1 MIKQEWKNILKN
13 HWIQIVLVALILIPS
28 IYTVVFLG
36 SMWDPYGNSGDLP
49 VAVVN
54 KDKAVE
60 YNDKKLDVG
69 DQLVKKLKD
78 NDSLDFHF
86 VNSKEAN
93 KGLKDG
99 DYYMVITIP
108 SNFSKNAT
116 TLLDKN
122 PKKMVLNYTT
132 NPGTN
137 YVASKM
143 DDSAIAKI
151 KAEVSASVTK
161 TYAETIFTSIGTM
174 SDGFAE
180 ASDGT
185 QQLSDGM
192 TQLEDGNKT
201 ISDNLKVLAS
211 SSLTFKDG
219 TNTLTKGL
227 KDYTNGVVT
236 VNNGIYQLKT
246 GVGTLGSATPTLAS
260 GVSDLNTGAQA
271 LNKGVSDYTAGVSQ
285 ALAGA
290 NQLVENNTELNA
302 GVKSL
307 GEGAEKLV
315 AGNQQVVDG
324 VKKLQQNLEAS
335 KQKMVASQDSL
346 TQLSK
351 GKKSLDS
358 YATLIKTLNSNA
370 ASLNNQGLTAYAEQ
384 LTKIANTLLLN
395 GMTREQIDQCT
406 IPNVF
411 SLANYL
417 PASAYPNGID
427 SYMDSVATYTTGADT
442 AINTLSSST
451 KSSLK
456 DLDVALNG
464 GTLTDGTKVP
474 TGLVSGTQT
483 VQAGLNEVNA
493 KVNGG
498 KYVTVD
504 NDGNIKQVTVDS
516 KDALVAGVQAYTAGV
531 DSLQKGLTQIADN
544 NTALTSGATALADGT
559 SKLNSNVPELT
570 KGITALTSGVDQLA
584 TGTSTLVS
592 NNATLMNG
600 ANQLSDGAGQISDG
614 ASKLAAG
621 SDTLGDGIKSAA
633 DGVTTLND
641 ALKSGAEESQ
651 IDSTDKTTDMVA
663 TPVETNHKEISKVE
677 NNGHAMAPYMMS
689 VGLYVTCL
697 AFALM
702 YPIRHGIKKAE
713 NAWKYW
719 ASKATV
725 MYTVSTLAAI
735 VMVTALRLING
746 FEPVNLGLTYLL
758 AILVSAAFMSLVML
772 LSLTTGFIGD
782 FLLLVFMIV
791 NLGGSAGTYP
801 LDTGP
806 AIYKAIHK
814 FVPYTYS
821 VDGFR
826 KTISMTAPSI
836 SVEIAVFAGIL
847 IVCSLLTVVYFKYK
861 NKEDKHT
868 IPQMFE
874 EVNSTKAE

>member
-246 GVGTLGSATPTLAS
+246 GV
-260 GVSDLNTGAQA
+260 
-271 LNKGVSDYTAGVSQ
+271 SDYTSGVSQ
-285 ALAGA
+285 ALVGA

-302 GVKSL
+302 GVKAL

-324 VKKLQQNLEAS
+324 VKKLQENLETS
-335 KQKMVASQDSL
+335 KKTMAASQDSL
-346 TQLSK
+346 TQLSD
-351 GKKSLDS
+351 GKTSLDN
-358 YATLIKTLNSNA
+358 YATLIKTLN
-370 ASLNNQGLTAYAEQ
+370 ASGDAQKQGIASKLLTSGMSRAEIDAYGLT
-384 LTKIANTLLLN
+384 
-395 GMTREQIDQCT
+395 
-406 IPNVF
+406 
-411 SLANYL
+411 NYF
-417 PASAYPNGID
+417 PVDKYKDGVA
-427 SYMDSVATYTTGADT
+427 SYMDSVATYTTGAST

-451 KSSLK
+451 KSSLN
-456 DLDVALNG
+456 DLDAALNG

-544 NTALTSGATALADGT
+544 NTALTSG
-559 SKLNSNVPELT
+559 
-570 KGITALTSGVDQLA
+570 VDQL
-584 TGTSTLVS
+584 TSGTSTLVS

-633 DGVTTLND
+633 DGVTTLNG
-641 ALKSGAEESQ
+641 ALKSGAEESK

-663 TPVETNHKEISKVE
+663 TPVETSHKEISKVE

-861 NKEDKHT
+861 NKEDKHA

>member
-93 KGLKDG
+93 KGLKNG

-302 GVKSL
+302 GVKAL

-324 VKKLQQNLEAS
+324 VKKLQENLETS
-335 KQKMVASQDSL
+335 KKTMAASQDSL
-346 TQLSK
+346 TQLSD
-351 GKKSLDS
+351 GKTSLDN
-358 YATLIKTLNSNA
+358 YATLIKTLN
-370 ASLNNQGLTAYAEQ
+370 ASGDAQKQGIASKLLTSGMSRAEIVAYGLT
-384 LTKIANTLLLN
+384 
-395 GMTREQIDQCT
+395 
-406 IPNVF
+406 
-411 SLANYL
+411 NYF
-417 PASAYPNGID
+417 PVDKYKDGVA
-427 SYMDSVATYTTGADT
+427 SYMDSVATYTTGAST

-451 KSSLK
+451 KSSLN
-456 DLDVALNG
+456 DLDAALNG

-544 NTALTSGATALADGT
+544 NTALTSG
-559 SKLNSNVPELT
+559 
-570 KGITALTSGVDQLA
+570 VDQLA

-633 DGVTTLND
+633 DGVTTLNG
-641 ALKSGAEESQ
+641 ALKSGAEESK

-663 TPVETNHKEISKVE
+663 TPVETSHKEISKVE

-861 NKEDKHT
+861 NKEDKHA

>member
-93 KGLKDG
+93 KGLKNG

-246 GVGTLGSATPTLAS
+246 GVG
-260 GVSDLNTGAQA
+260 
-271 LNKGVSDYTAGVSQ
+271 DYTAGVSQ
-285 ALAGA
+285 ALVGA
-290 NQLVENNTELNA
+290 NQLVENNTALNA
-302 GVKSL
+302 GVKAL

-324 VKKLQQNLEAS
+324 VKKLQENLETS
-335 KQKMVASQDSL
+335 KKTMAASQDSL

-370 ASLNNQGLTAYAEQ
+370 ASLNNQELTAYADQ

-395 GMTREQIDQCT
+395 GMTRDQIDQCT
-406 IPNVF
+406 IPGVF

-417 PASAYPNGID
+417 PASTYPNGID
-427 SYMDSVATYTTGADT
+427 SYMDSVVTYTTGADT

-451 KSSLK
+451 KSSLN
-456 DLDVALNG
+456 DLDAALNG

-544 NTALTSGATALADGT
+544 NTALTSG
-559 SKLNSNVPELT
+559 
-570 KGITALTSGVDQLA
+570 VDQLA

-641 ALKSGAEESQ
+641 ALKSGAEESK

-663 TPVETNHKEISKVE
+663 TPVETSHKEISKVE

-861 NKEDKHT
+861 NKEDKHA

>member
-93 KGLKDG
+93 KGLKNG

-137 YVASKM
+137 YVASM

-151 KAEVSASVTK
+151 KAEVSSSVTK

-302 GVKSL
+302 GVKAL

-324 VKKLQQNLEAS
+324 VKKLQENLETS
-335 KQKMVASQDSL
+335 KKTMAASQDSL
-346 TQLSK
+346 TQLSD
-351 GKKSLDS
+351 GKTSLDN
-358 YATLIKTLNSNA
+358 YATLIKTLN
-370 ASLNNQGLTAYAEQ
+370 ASGDAKKQGIASKLLTSGMSRAEIDAYGLTNYFPVD
-384 LTKIANTLLLN
+384 KYKN
-395 GMTREQIDQCT
+395 G
-406 IPNVF
+406 V
-411 SLANYL
+411 A
-417 PASAYPNGID
+417 
-427 SYMDSVATYTTGADT
+427 SYMDSVATYTTGAST

-451 KSSLK
+451 KSSLN
-456 DLDVALNG
+456 DLDAALNG

-641 ALKSGAEESQ
+641 ALKSGAEESK

-663 TPVETNHKEISKVE
+663 TPVETSHKEISKVE

-861 NKEDKHT
+861 NKEDKHA

>member
-69 DQLVKKLKD
+69 DQLVDKLKD

-227 KDYTNGVVT
+227 KDYTDGVVT

-290 NQLVENNTELNA
+290 NQLVENNTALNA
-302 GVKSL
+302 GVKAL

-315 AGNQQVVDG
+315 VGNQQVVDG
-324 VKKLQQNLEAS
+324 VKKLQENLETS
-335 KQKMVASQDSL
+335 KKTMAASQDSL
-346 TQLSK
+346 TQLSD
-351 GKKSLDS
+351 GKTSLDN
-358 YATLIKTLNSNA
+358 YATLIKTLN
-370 ASLNNQGLTAYAEQ
+370 ASGDAKKQGIASKLLTSGMSRAEIDAYGLTKYFPVDKYKDGVA
-384 LTKIANTLLLN
+384 
-395 GMTREQIDQCT
+395 
-406 IPNVF
+406 
-411 SLANYL
+411 
-417 PASAYPNGID
+417 
-427 SYMDSVATYTTGADT
+427 SYMDSVATYTTGAST

-451 KSSLK
+451 KSSLN
-456 DLDVALNG
+456 DLDAALNG

-633 DGVTTLND
+633 DGVTTLNG
-641 ALKSGAEESQ
+641 ALKSGAEESK

-663 TPVETNHKEISKVE
+663 TPVETSHKEISKVE

-725 MYTVSTLAAI
+725 MYTVSTLSAI

-861 NKEDKHT
+861 NKEDKHA

>member
-93 KGLKDG
+93 KGLKNG

-236 VNNGIYQLKT
+236 VNNGIYKLKT
-246 GVGTLGSATPTLAS
+246 
-260 GVSDLNTGAQA
+260 
-271 LNKGVSDYTAGVSQ
+271 GVSDYTSGVSQ
-285 ALAGA
+285 ALVGA

-302 GVKSL
+302 GVKAL

-324 VKKLQQNLEAS
+324 VKKLQENLETS
-335 KQKMVASQDSL
+335 KKTMAASQDSL
-346 TQLSK
+346 TQLSD
-351 GKKSLDS
+351 GKTSLDN
-358 YATLIKTLNSNA
+358 YATLIKTLNSSGDA
-370 ASLNNQGLTAYAEQ
+370 KKQGIASKLLTSGMSRAEIDAYGLT
-384 LTKIANTLLLN
+384 
-395 GMTREQIDQCT
+395 
-406 IPNVF
+406 
-411 SLANYL
+411 NYF
-417 PASAYPNGID
+417 PVDKYKDGVA
-427 SYMDSVATYTTGADT
+427 SYMDSVATYTTGAST

-451 KSSLK
+451 KSSLN
-456 DLDVALNG
+456 DLDAALNG
-464 GTLTDGTKVP
+464 GILTDGTKVP

-544 NTALTSGATALADGT
+544 NTALTSG
-559 SKLNSNVPELT
+559 
-570 KGITALTSGVDQLA
+570 VDQL
-584 TGTSTLVS
+584 TSGTSTLVS

-600 ANQLSDGAGQISDG
+600 ANQLSDGAGQISGG

-641 ALKSGAEESQ
+641 ALKSGAEESK

-663 TPVETNHKEISKVE
+663 TPVETSHKEISKVE

>member
-60 YNDKKLDVG
+60 YNDKELDVG

-246 GVGTLGSATPTLAS
+246 GV
-260 GVSDLNTGAQA
+260 
-271 LNKGVSDYTAGVSQ
+271 SDYTSGVSQ
-285 ALAGA
+285 ALVGA

-302 GVKSL
+302 GVKAL

-324 VKKLQQNLEAS
+324 VKKLQENLETS
-335 KQKMVASQDSL
+335 KKTMAANQDSL
-346 TQLSK
+346 TQLSD
-351 GKKSLDS
+351 GKTSLDN
-358 YATLIKTLNSNA
+358 YATLIKTLN
-370 ASLNNQGLTAYAEQ
+370 ASGDAQKQGIASKLLTSGMSRAEIDAYGLT
-384 LTKIANTLLLN
+384 
-395 GMTREQIDQCT
+395 
-406 IPNVF
+406 
-411 SLANYL
+411 NYF
-417 PASAYPNGID
+417 PVDKYKDGVA
-427 SYMDSVATYTTGADT
+427 SYMDSVATYTTGAST

-531 DSLQKGLTQIADN
+531 GSLQKGLTQIADN
-544 NTALTSGATALADGT
+544 NTALTSG
-559 SKLNSNVPELT
+559 
-570 KGITALTSGVDQLA
+570 VDQL
-584 TGTSTLVS
+584 TSGTSTLVS

-600 ANQLSDGAGQISDG
+600 ANQLSDGAGQISGG

-663 TPVETNHKEISKVE
+663 TPVETSHKEISKVE

>member
-93 KGLKDG
+93 KGLKNG

-219 TNTLTKGL
+219 TNTLTQGL
-227 KDYTNGVVT
+227 KSYTDGVVT
-236 VNNGIYQLKT
+236 VNNGIYQLKD

-290 NQLVENNTELNA
+290 NQLVENNTALNA
-302 GVKSL
+302 GVKAL

-315 AGNQQVVDG
+315 VGNQQVVDG
-324 VKKLQQNLEAS
+324 VKKLQENLETS
-335 KQKMVASQDSL
+335 KKTMAASQDSL

-370 ASLNNQGLTAYAEQ
+370 ASLNNQGLTAYADQ

-395 GMTREQIDQCT
+395 GMTRDQIDQCT
-406 IPNVF
+406 IPGVF

-417 PASAYPNGID
+417 PASTYPNGID

-442 AINTLSSST
+442 AITTLSSST
-451 KSSLK
+451 KDSLT
-456 DLDVALNG
+456 DLDAALNG
-464 GTLTDGTKVP
+464 GTLTDGTEIP
-474 TGLVSGTQT
+474 TGLLKGTQT

-498 KYVTVD
+498 TYATVV
-504 NDGNIKQVTVDS
+504 NNKAVNVTVDS

-633 DGVTTLND
+633 DGVTTLNG
-641 ALKSGAEESQ
+641 ALKSGAEESK

-663 TPVETNHKEISKVE
+663 TPVETSHKEISKVE

>member
-93 KGLKDG
+93 KGLKNG

-290 NQLVENNTELNA
+290 NQLVENNTALNA
-302 GVKSL
+302 GVKAL

-324 VKKLQQNLEAS
+324 VKKLQENLETS
-335 KQKMVASQDSL
+335 KKTMAASQDSL
-346 TQLSK
+346 TQLSD
-351 GKKSLDS
+351 GKTSLDN
-358 YATLIKTLNSNA
+358 YATLIKTLN
-370 ASLNNQGLTAYAEQ
+370 ASGDAKKQGIASKLLTSGLSRAEIDAYV
-384 LTKIANTLLLN
+384 LT
-395 GMTREQIDQCT
+395 
-406 IPNVF
+406 
-411 SLANYL
+411 NYF
-417 PASAYPNGID
+417 PVDKYKDGVA
-427 SYMDSVATYTTGADT
+427 SYMDSVATYTTGAST

-451 KSSLK
+451 KSSLN

-641 ALKSGAEESQ
+641 ALKSGAEESK
-651 IDSTDKTTDMVA
+651 IDSTNKTTDMVA
-663 TPVETNHKEISKVE
+663 TPVETSHKEISKVE

-758 AILVSAAFMSLVML
+758 AILISAAFMSLVML

-861 NKEDKHT
+861 NKEDKHA

>member
-93 KGLKDG
+93 KGLKNG

-246 GVGTLGSATPTLAS
+246 GVG
-260 GVSDLNTGAQA
+260 
-271 LNKGVSDYTAGVSQ
+271 DYTAGVSQ

-290 NQLVENNTELNA
+290 NQLVENNTALNE
-302 GVKSL
+302 GVKAL

-324 VKKLQQNLEAS
+324 VKKLQENLETS
-335 KQKMVASQDSL
+335 KKTMAASQDSL

-370 ASLNNQGLTAYAEQ
+370 TSLNNQGLTAYADQ

-406 IPNVF
+406 IPGVF

-427 SYMDSVATYTTGADT
+427 SYMDSVATYTTGAST

-451 KSSLK
+451 KSSLN
-456 DLDVALNG
+456 DLDAALNG

-474 TGLVSGTQT
+474 IGLVSGTQT

-498 KYVTVD
+498 KYVAVD

-544 NTALTSGATALADGT
+544 N
-559 SKLNSNVPELT
+559 
-570 KGITALTSGVDQLA
+570 TALTSGVDQLA

-641 ALKSGAEESQ
+641 ALKSGAEESK

-663 TPVETNHKEISKVE
+663 TPVETSHKEISKVE

-689 VGLYVTCL
+689 VGLYVACL

-735 VMVTALRLING
+735 IMVTALRLING

>member
-93 KGLKDG
+93 KGLKNG

-246 GVGTLGSATPTLAS
+246 GVG
-260 GVSDLNTGAQA
+260 
-271 LNKGVSDYTAGVSQ
+271 DYTAGVSQ

-290 NQLVENNTELNA
+290 NQLVENNTALNE
-302 GVKSL
+302 GVKAL

-324 VKKLQQNLEAS
+324 VKKLQENLETS
-335 KQKMVASQDSL
+335 KKTMAASQDSL

-370 ASLNNQGLTAYAEQ
+370 ASLNNQGLTAYADQ

-406 IPNVF
+406 IPGVF

-451 KSSLK
+451 KSSLN
-456 DLDVALNG
+456 DLDAALNG

-544 NTALTSGATALADGT
+544 NTALTSG
-559 SKLNSNVPELT
+559 
-570 KGITALTSGVDQLA
+570 VDQLA

-621 SDTLGDGIKSAA
+621 SDTLGDGIKSAV

-641 ALKSGAEESQ
+641 ALKSGAEESK

-663 TPVETNHKEISKVE
+663 TPVETSHNEISKVE

-689 VGLYVTCL
+689 VGLYVACL

>member
-201 ISDNLKVLAS
+201 IRDNLKVLAS

-290 NQLVENNTELNA
+290 NQLVENNTALNA
-302 GVKSL
+302 GVKAL

-315 AGNQQVVDG
+315 VGNQQVVDG
-324 VKKLQQNLEAS
+324 VKKLQENLETS
-335 KQKMVASQDSL
+335 KKTMAASQDSL
-346 TQLSK
+346 TQLSD
-351 GKKSLDS
+351 GKTSLDN
-358 YATLIKTLNSNA
+358 YATLIKTLN
-370 ASLNNQGLTAYAEQ
+370 ASGDAKKQGIASKLLTSGMSRAEIDAYGLTKYFPVDKYKDGVA
-384 LTKIANTLLLN
+384 
-395 GMTREQIDQCT
+395 
-406 IPNVF
+406 
-411 SLANYL
+411 
-417 PASAYPNGID
+417 
-427 SYMDSVATYTTGADT
+427 SYMDSVATYTTGAST

-451 KSSLK
+451 KSSLN
-456 DLDVALNG
+456 DLDAALNG

-633 DGVTTLND
+633 DGVTTLNG
-641 ALKSGAEESQ
+641 ALKSGAEESK

-663 TPVETNHKEISKVE
+663 TPVETSHKEISKVE

-861 NKEDKHT
+861 NKEDKHA

>member
-93 KGLKDG
+93 KGLKNG

-302 GVKSL
+302 GVKAL

-315 AGNQQVVDG
+315 AGNKQVVDG
-324 VKKLQQNLEAS
+324 VKKLQENLETS
-335 KQKMVASQDSL
+335 KKTMAASQDSL
-346 TQLSK
+346 TQLSD
-351 GKKSLDS
+351 GKTSLDN
-358 YATLIKTLNSNA
+358 YATLIKTLN
-370 ASLNNQGLTAYAEQ
+370 ASGDAKKQGIASKLLTSGMSRAEIDAYGLTKYFPVDKYKDGVA
-384 LTKIANTLLLN
+384 
-395 GMTREQIDQCT
+395 
-406 IPNVF
+406 
-411 SLANYL
+411 
-417 PASAYPNGID
+417 
-427 SYMDSVATYTTGADT
+427 SYMDSVATYTTGAST

-451 KSSLK
+451 KSSLN
-456 DLDVALNG
+456 DLDAALNG

-531 DSLQKGLTQIADN
+531 DSLQKGLTKIADN

-633 DGVTTLND
+633 DGVTILND
-641 ALKSGAEESQ
+641 ALKSGAEESK

-663 TPVETNHKEISKVE
+663 TPVETSHKEISKVE

-758 AILVSAAFMSLVML
+758 ATLVSAAFMSLVML

-861 NKEDKHT
+861 NKEDKHA

>member
-246 GVGTLGSATPTLAS
+246 GV
-260 GVSDLNTGAQA
+260 
-271 LNKGVSDYTAGVSQ
+271 SDYTSGVSQ
-285 ALAGA
+285 ALVGA

-302 GVKSL
+302 GVKAL

-324 VKKLQQNLEAS
+324 VKKLQENLETS
-335 KQKMVASQDSL
+335 KKTMAASQDSL
-346 TQLSK
+346 TQLSD
-351 GKKSLDS
+351 GKTSLDN
-358 YATLIKTLNSNA
+358 YATLIKTLN
-370 ASLNNQGLTAYAEQ
+370 ASGDAQKQGIASKLLTSGMSRAEIDAYGLT
-384 LTKIANTLLLN
+384 
-395 GMTREQIDQCT
+395 
-406 IPNVF
+406 
-411 SLANYL
+411 NYF
-417 PASAYPNGID
+417 PVDKYKDGVA
-427 SYMDSVATYTTGADT
+427 SYMDSVATYTTGAST

-531 DSLQKGLTQIADN
+531 GSLQKGLTQIADN
-544 NTALTSGATALADGT
+544 NTALTSG
-559 SKLNSNVPELT
+559 
-570 KGITALTSGVDQLA
+570 VDQL
-584 TGTSTLVS
+584 TSGTSTLVS

-641 ALKSGAEESQ
+641 ALKSGAEESK

-663 TPVETNHKEISKVE
+663 TPVETSHKEISKVE

>member
-246 GVGTLGSATPTLAS
+246 GV
-260 GVSDLNTGAQA
+260 
-271 LNKGVSDYTAGVSQ
+271 SDYTSGVSQ
-285 ALAGA
+285 ALVGA

-302 GVKSL
+302 GVKAL

-324 VKKLQQNLEAS
+324 VKKLQENLETS
-335 KQKMVASQDSL
+335 KKTMAVSQDSL
-346 TQLSK
+346 TQLSD
-351 GKKSLDS
+351 GKTSLDN
-358 YATLIKTLNSNA
+358 YATLIKTLN
-370 ASLNNQGLTAYAEQ
+370 ASGDAQKQGIASKLLTSGMSRAEIDAYGLT
-384 LTKIANTLLLN
+384 
-395 GMTREQIDQCT
+395 
-406 IPNVF
+406 
-411 SLANYL
+411 NYF
-417 PASAYPNGID
+417 PVDKYKDGVA
-427 SYMDSVATYTTGADT
+427 SYMDSVATYTTGAST

-544 NTALTSGATALADGT
+544 NTALTSG
-559 SKLNSNVPELT
+559 
-570 KGITALTSGVDQLA
+570 VDQL
-584 TGTSTLVS
+584 TSGTSTLVS

-633 DGVTTLND
+633 DSVTTLNG
-641 ALKSGAEESQ
+641 ALKSGAEESK

-663 TPVETNHKEISKVE
+663 TPVETSHKEISKVE

-861 NKEDKHT
+861 NKEDKHA

>member
-93 KGLKDG
+93 KGLKNG

-246 GVGTLGSATPTLAS
+246 GVG
-260 GVSDLNTGAQA
+260 
-271 LNKGVSDYTAGVSQ
+271 DYTAGVSQ
-285 ALAGA
+285 AFAGA
-290 NQLVENNTELNA
+290 NQLVENNTALNE
-302 GVKSL
+302 GVKAL

-324 VKKLQQNLEAS
+324 VKKLQENLETS
-335 KQKMVASQDSL
+335 KKTMAASQDSL

-370 ASLNNQGLTAYAEQ
+370 ASLNNQGLTAYADQ

-406 IPNVF
+406 IPGVF

-451 KSSLK
+451 KSSLN
-456 DLDVALNG
+456 DLDAALNG

-531 DSLQKGLTQIADN
+531 DSLQKGLTQIAGN
-544 NTALTSGATALADGT
+544 NTT
-559 SKLNSNVPELT
+559 
-570 KGITALTSGVDQLA
+570 LTSGVDQLA

-614 ASKLAAG
+614 AGQLAAG

-641 ALKSGAEESQ
+641 ALKSGAEESK

-663 TPVETNHKEISKVE
+663 TPVETSHKEISKVE

-689 VGLYVTCL
+689 VGLYVACL

-861 NKEDKHT
+861 NKEDKHA

>member
-69 DQLVKKLKD
+69 DQLVDKLKD

-290 NQLVENNTELNA
+290 NQLVENNTALNA
-302 GVKSL
+302 GVKAL

-315 AGNQQVVDG
+315 VGNQQVVDG
-324 VKKLQQNLEAS
+324 VKKLQENLETS
-335 KQKMVASQDSL
+335 KKTMAASQDSL
-346 TQLSK
+346 TQLSD
-351 GKKSLDS
+351 GKTSLDN
-358 YATLIKTLNSNA
+358 YATLIKTLN
-370 ASLNNQGLTAYAEQ
+370 ASGDAKKQGIASKLLTSGMSRAEIDAYGLTKYFPVDKYKDGVA
-384 LTKIANTLLLN
+384 
-395 GMTREQIDQCT
+395 
-406 IPNVF
+406 
-411 SLANYL
+411 
-417 PASAYPNGID
+417 
-427 SYMDSVATYTTGADT
+427 SYMDSVATYTTGAST

-451 KSSLK
+451 KSSLN
-456 DLDVALNG
+456 DLDAALNG

-633 DGVTTLND
+633 DGVTTLNG
-641 ALKSGAEESQ
+641 ALKSGAEESK

-663 TPVETNHKEISKVE
+663 TPVETSHKEISKVE

-746 FEPVNLGLTYLL
+746 FEPVDLGLTYLL

-861 NKEDKHT
+861 NKEDKHA

>member
-93 KGLKDG
+93 KGLKNG

-236 VNNGIYQLKT
+236 ASNGIYQLKT

-285 ALAGA
+285 ALVGV
-290 NQLVENNTELNA
+290 NQLVENNTALNA
-302 GVKSL
+302 GVKAL

-324 VKKLQQNLEAS
+324 VKKLQENLETS
-335 KQKMVASQDSL
+335 KKTMAASQDSL
-346 TQLSK
+346 TQLSD
-351 GKKSLDS
+351 GKTSLDN
-358 YATLIKTLNSNA
+358 YATLIKTLN
-370 ASLNNQGLTAYAEQ
+370 ASGDAQKQGIASKLLTSGMSRAEIDAYD
-384 LTKIANTLLLN
+384 LT
-395 GMTREQIDQCT
+395 
-406 IPNVF
+406 
-411 SLANYL
+411 NYF
-417 PASAYPNGID
+417 PVDKYKDGVA
-427 SYMDSVATYTTGADT
+427 SYMDSVATYTTGAST

-451 KSSLK
+451 KSSLN
-456 DLDVALNG
+456 DLDAALNG

-641 ALKSGAEESQ
+641 ALKSGAEESK

-663 TPVETNHKEISKVE
+663 TPVETSHKEISKVE

-861 NKEDKHT
+861 NKEDKHA

>member
-69 DQLVKKLKD
+69 DQLVDKLKD

-290 NQLVENNTELNA
+290 NQLVENNTALNA
-302 GVKSL
+302 GVKAL

-315 AGNQQVVDG
+315 VGNQQVVDG
-324 VKKLQQNLEAS
+324 VKKLQENLETS
-335 KQKMVASQDSL
+335 KKTMAASQDSL
-346 TQLSK
+346 TQLSD
-351 GKKSLDS
+351 GKTSLDN
-358 YATLIKTLNSNA
+358 YATLIKTLNSSGDA
-370 ASLNNQGLTAYAEQ
+370 QKQGIASKLLTSGMSRAEIDAYGLTKYFPVDKYKDGVA
-384 LTKIANTLLLN
+384 
-395 GMTREQIDQCT
+395 
-406 IPNVF
+406 
-411 SLANYL
+411 
-417 PASAYPNGID
+417 
-427 SYMDSVATYTTGADT
+427 SYMDSVATYTTGAST

-451 KSSLK
+451 KSSLN
-456 DLDVALNG
+456 DLDAALNG

-633 DGVTTLND
+633 DGVTTLNG
-641 ALKSGAEESQ
+641 ALKSGAEESK

-663 TPVETNHKEISKVE
+663 TPVETSHKEISKVE

-847 IVCSLLTVVYFKYK
+847 IVCSLLTVVYFKVK
-861 NKEDKHT
+861 NKEDKHA

>member
-93 KGLKDG
+93 KGLKNG

-161 TYAETIFTSIGTM
+161 TYAETIFTSIGTI

-246 GVGTLGSATPTLAS
+246 GVG
-260 GVSDLNTGAQA
+260 
-271 LNKGVSDYTAGVSQ
+271 DYTAGVSQ
-285 ALAGA
+285 ALVGA
-290 NQLVENNTELNA
+290 NQLVENNTALNA
-302 GVKSL
+302 GVKAL

-324 VKKLQQNLEAS
+324 VKKLQENLETS
-335 KQKMVASQDSL
+335 KKTMAASQDSL

-370 ASLNNQGLTAYAEQ
+370 ASLNNQGLTAYADQ

-395 GMTREQIDQCT
+395 GMTRDQIDQCT
-406 IPNVF
+406 IPGVF

-417 PASAYPNGID
+417 PASTYPNGID

-451 KSSLK
+451 KSSLN
-456 DLDVALNG
+456 DLDAALNG

-504 NDGNIKQVTVDS
+504 KDGNIKQVTVDS

-544 NTALTSGATALADGT
+544 N
-559 SKLNSNVPELT
+559 
-570 KGITALTSGVDQLA
+570 TALTSGVDQLA

-621 SDTLGDGIKSAA
+621 SDTLGNGIKSAA

-641 ALKSGAEESQ
+641 ALKSGAEESK

-663 TPVETNHKEISKVE
+663 TPVETSHKEISKVE

-861 NKEDKHT
+861 NKEDKHA

>member
-246 GVGTLGSATPTLAS
+246 GV
-260 GVSDLNTGAQA
+260 
-271 LNKGVSDYTAGVSQ
+271 SDYTSGVSQ
-285 ALAGA
+285 ALVGA

-302 GVKSL
+302 GVKAL

-324 VKKLQQNLEAS
+324 VKKLQENLETS
-335 KQKMVASQDSL
+335 KKTMAASQDSL
-346 TQLSK
+346 TQLSD
-351 GKKSLDS
+351 GKTSLDN
-358 YATLIKTLNSNA
+358 YATLIKTLN
-370 ASLNNQGLTAYAEQ
+370 ASGDAQKQGIASKLLTSGMSRAEIDAYGLT
-384 LTKIANTLLLN
+384 
-395 GMTREQIDQCT
+395 
-406 IPNVF
+406 
-411 SLANYL
+411 NYF
-417 PASAYPNGID
+417 PVDKYKDGVA
-427 SYMDSVATYTTGADT
+427 SYMDSVATYTTGAST

-544 NTALTSGATALADGT
+544 NTALTSG
-559 SKLNSNVPELT
+559 
-570 KGITALTSGVDQLA
+570 VDQL
-584 TGTSTLVS
+584 TSGTSTLVS

-633 DGVTTLND
+633 DGVTTLNG
-641 ALKSGAEESQ
+641 ALKSGAEESK

-663 TPVETNHKEISKVE
+663 TPVETSHKEISKVE

-847 IVCSLLTVVYFKYK
+847 LVCSLLTVVYFKYK
-861 NKEDKHT
+861 NKEDKHA

>member
-93 KGLKDG
+93 KGLKNG

-246 GVGTLGSATPTLAS
+246 GVG
-260 GVSDLNTGAQA
+260 
-271 LNKGVSDYTAGVSQ
+271 DYTAGVSQ

-290 NQLVENNTELNA
+290 NQLVENNTALNE
-302 GVKSL
+302 GVKAL

-324 VKKLQQNLEAS
+324 VKKLQENLETS
-335 KQKMVASQDSL
+335 KKTMAASQDSL

-370 ASLNNQGLTAYAEQ
+370 ASLNNQGLTAYADQ

-406 IPNVF
+406 IPGVF

-417 PASAYPNGID
+417 PASAYPNGIA
-427 SYMDSVATYTTGADT
+427 SYMDSVATYTTGAST

-451 KSSLK
+451 KSSLN
-456 DLDVALNG
+456 DLDAALNG

-531 DSLQKGLTQIADN
+531 DSLQKGLTQIAGN
-544 NTALTSGATALADGT
+544 NTT
-559 SKLNSNVPELT
+559 
-570 KGITALTSGVDQLA
+570 LTSGVDQLA

-641 ALKSGAEESQ
+641 ALKSGAEESK

-663 TPVETNHKEISKVE
+663 TPVETSHKEISKVE

-689 VGLYVTCL
+689 VGLYVACL

-725 MYTVSTLAAI
+725 MYTVSTLDAI

-806 AIYKAIHK
+806 AIYKVIHK

-836 SVEIAVFAGIL
+836 SVEIAVFAGIF
-847 IVCSLLTVVYFKYK
+847 IVCSLLTVVYFKFK
-861 NKEDKHT
+861 NKEDKHA
-868 IPQMFE
+868 IPQIFE

>member
-93 KGLKDG
+93 KGLKNG

-227 KDYTNGVVT
+227 KDYTNGVVA

-260 GVSDLNTGAQA
+260 GVSDLNAGAQA

-290 NQLVENNTELNA
+290 NQLVENNTALNA
-302 GVKSL
+302 GVKAL

-315 AGNQQVVDG
+315 VGNQQVVDG
-324 VKKLQQNLEAS
+324 VKKLQENLETS
-335 KQKMVASQDSL
+335 KKTMAASQDSL
-346 TQLSK
+346 TQLSD
-351 GKKSLDS
+351 GKTSLDN
-358 YATLIKTLNSNA
+358 YATLIKTLN
-370 ASLNNQGLTAYAEQ
+370 ASGDAKKQGIASKLLTSGMSRAEIDAYGLTKYFPVDKYKDGVA
-384 LTKIANTLLLN
+384 
-395 GMTREQIDQCT
+395 
-406 IPNVF
+406 
-411 SLANYL
+411 
-417 PASAYPNGID
+417 
-427 SYMDSVATYTTGADT
+427 SYMDSVATYTTGAST

-451 KSSLK
+451 KSSLN
-456 DLDVALNG
+456 DLDAALNG

-483 VQAGLNEVNA
+483 VQAGLNEVDA

-663 TPVETNHKEISKVE
+663 TPVETSHKEISKVE

-861 NKEDKHT
+861 NKEDKHA

>member
-93 KGLKDG
+93 KGLKNG

-246 GVGTLGSATPTLAS
+246 GV
-260 GVSDLNTGAQA
+260 
-271 LNKGVSDYTAGVSQ
+271 SDYTAGVSQ
-285 ALAGA
+285 ALVGA
-290 NQLVENNTELNA
+290 NQLVENNTALNA
-302 GVKSL
+302 GVKAL

-324 VKKLQQNLEAS
+324 VKKLQENLETS
-335 KQKMVASQDSL
+335 KKTMAASQDSL

-370 ASLNNQGLTAYAEQ
+370 ASLNNQGLTAYADQ

-395 GMTREQIDQCT
+395 GMTRDQIDQCT
-406 IPNVF
+406 IPGVF

-417 PASAYPNGID
+417 PASTYPNGID

-451 KSSLK
+451 KSSLN
-456 DLDVALNG
+456 DLDAALNG

-504 NDGNIKQVTVDS
+504 KDGNIKQVTVDS

-544 NTALTSGATALADGT
+544 N
-559 SKLNSNVPELT
+559 
-570 KGITALTSGVDQLA
+570 TALTSGVDQLA

-641 ALKSGAEESQ
+641 ALKSGAEESK

-663 TPVETNHKEISKVE
+663 TPVETSHKEISKVE

-719 ASKATV
+719 VSKATV

-861 NKEDKHT
+861 NKEDKHA

>member
-260 GVSDLNTGAQA
+260 GISQLDSGAQA
-271 LNKGVSDYTAGVSQ
+271 LSAGINKYTAGVSK
-285 ALAGA
+285 ALNEGTSE
-290 NQLVENNTELNA
+290 LVKNNDALNA
-302 GVKSL
+302 GISAL
-307 GEGAEKLV
+307 GDGLASAQ
-315 AGNQQVVDG
+315 AGNSKIAAGLKQMGSAVS
-324 VKKLQQNLEAS
+324 AS
-335 KQKMVASQDSL
+335 D
-346 TQLSK
+346 TQL
-351 GKKSLDS
+351 KS
-358 YATLIKTLNSNA
+358 YITLITTLQNSGNDAYVQLANKILTNGLSKEEVTAYGLNKFGVTDALPSSYQLVQTMSSSLSTMNA
-370 ASLNNQGLTAYAEQ
+370 ALNE
-384 LTKIANTLLLN
+384 
-395 GMTREQIDQCT
+395 
-406 IPNVF
+406 
-411 SLANYL
+411 
-417 PASAYPNGID
+417 
-427 SYMDSVATYTTGADT
+427 
-442 AINTLSSST
+442 
-451 KSSLK
+451 
-456 DLDVALNG
+456 
-464 GTLTDGTKVP
+464 GTKDSEGKIVVP
-474 TGLVSGTQT
+474 SLVNS
-483 VQAGLNEVNA
+483 
-493 KVNGG
+493 
-498 KYVTVD
+498 
-504 NDGNIKQVTVDS
+504 I
-516 KDALVAGVQAYTAGV
+516 QAYTDGV
-531 DSLQKGLTQIADN
+531 SKVNNGLTELAEN
-544 NTALTSGATALADGT
+544 NDTLTSGATALADGT

-641 ALKSGAEESQ
+641 ALKSGAEGSK

-663 TPVETNHKEISKVE
+663 TPVETSHKEISKVE

-861 NKEDKHT
+861 NKEDKHA

>member
-1 MIKQEWKNILKN
+1 MIKQEWENILKN

-69 DQLVKKLKD
+69 DQLVDKLKD

-290 NQLVENNTELNA
+290 NQLVENNTALNA
-302 GVKSL
+302 GVKAL

-315 AGNQQVVDG
+315 VGNQQVVDG
-324 VKKLQQNLEAS
+324 VKKLQENLETS
-335 KQKMVASQDSL
+335 KKTMAASQDSL
-346 TQLSK
+346 TQLSD
-351 GKKSLDS
+351 GKTSLDN
-358 YATLIKTLNSNA
+358 YAALIKTLN
-370 ASLNNQGLTAYAEQ
+370 ASGDAKKQGIASKLLTSGMSRAEIDAYGLTKYFPVDKYKDGVA
-384 LTKIANTLLLN
+384 
-395 GMTREQIDQCT
+395 
-406 IPNVF
+406 
-411 SLANYL
+411 
-417 PASAYPNGID
+417 
-427 SYMDSVATYTTGADT
+427 SYMDSVATYTTGAST

-451 KSSLK
+451 KSSLN
-456 DLDVALNG
+456 DLDAALNG

-633 DGVTTLND
+633 DGVTTLNG
-641 ALKSGAEESQ
+641 ALKSGAEESK

-663 TPVETNHKEISKVE
+663 TPVETSHKEISKVE

-861 NKEDKHT
+861 NKEDKHA

>member
-93 KGLKDG
+93 KGLKNG

-192 TQLEDGNKT
+192 TRLEDGNKT

-290 NQLVENNTELNA
+290 NQLVENNTELNE
-302 GVKSL
+302 GVKAL

-324 VKKLQQNLEAS
+324 VKKLQENLETS
-335 KQKMVASQDSL
+335 KKTMAASQDSL
-346 TQLSK
+346 TQLSD
-351 GKKSLDS
+351 GKTSLDN
-358 YATLIKTLNSNA
+358 YATLIKTLN
-370 ASLNNQGLTAYAEQ
+370 ASGDAQKQGIASKLLTSGMSRAEIDAYGLTKYFPVDKYKDGVA
-384 LTKIANTLLLN
+384 
-395 GMTREQIDQCT
+395 
-406 IPNVF
+406 
-411 SLANYL
+411 
-417 PASAYPNGID
+417 
-427 SYMDSVATYTTGADT
+427 SYMDSVATYTTGAST

-451 KSSLK
+451 KSSLN
-456 DLDVALNG
+456 DLDAALNG

-641 ALKSGAEESQ
+641 ALKSGAEESK

-663 TPVETNHKEISKVE
+663 TPVETSHKEISKVE

>member
-93 KGLKDG
+93 KGLKNG

-302 GVKSL
+302 GVKAL

-324 VKKLQQNLEAS
+324 VKKLQENLETS
-335 KQKMVASQDSL
+335 KKTMAASQDSL
-346 TQLSK
+346 TQLSD
-351 GKKSLDS
+351 GKTSLDN
-358 YATLIKTLNSNA
+358 YATLIKTLN
-370 ASLNNQGLTAYAEQ
+370 ASGDAQKQGIASKLLTSGMSRAEIDAYR
-384 LTKIANTLLLN
+384 LT
-395 GMTREQIDQCT
+395 
-406 IPNVF
+406 
-411 SLANYL
+411 NYF
-417 PASAYPNGID
+417 PVDKYKDGVA
-427 SYMDSVATYTTGADT
+427 SYMDSVATYTTGAST

-451 KSSLK
+451 KSSLN
-456 DLDVALNG
+456 DLDAALNG

-474 TGLVSGTQT
+474 TGLVSGTQI

-641 ALKSGAEESQ
+641 ALKSGAEESK

-663 TPVETNHKEISKVE
+663 TPVETSHKEISKVE

-861 NKEDKHT
+861 NKEDKHA

>member
-93 KGLKDG
+93 KGLKNG

-290 NQLVENNTELNA
+290 NQLVENNTELNE
-302 GVKSL
+302 GVKAL

-324 VKKLQQNLEAS
+324 VKKLQENLETS
-335 KQKMVASQDSL
+335 KKTMAASQDSL
-346 TQLSK
+346 TQLSD
-351 GKKSLDS
+351 GKTSLDN
-358 YATLIKTLNSNA
+358 YATLIKTLN
-370 ASLNNQGLTAYAEQ
+370 ASGDAQKQGIASKLLTSGMSRAEIDAYGLTKYFPVDKYKDGVA
-384 LTKIANTLLLN
+384 
-395 GMTREQIDQCT
+395 
-406 IPNVF
+406 
-411 SLANYL
+411 
-417 PASAYPNGID
+417 
-427 SYMDSVATYTTGADT
+427 SYMDSVATYTTGAST

-451 KSSLK
+451 KSSLN
-456 DLDVALNG
+456 DLDAALNG

-483 VQAGLNEVNA
+483 VQAVLNEVNA

-531 DSLQKGLTQIADN
+531 DSLQKGLTKIADN

-641 ALKSGAEESQ
+641 ALKSGAKESK

-663 TPVETNHKEISKVE
+663 TPVETSHKEISKVE

-861 NKEDKHT
+861 NKEDKHA

>member
-93 KGLKDG
+93 KGLKNG

-290 NQLVENNTELNA
+290 NQLVENNTELNE
-302 GVKSL
+302 GVKAL

-324 VKKLQQNLEAS
+324 VKKLQENLETS
-335 KQKMVASQDSL
+335 KKTMAASQDSL
-346 TQLSK
+346 TQLSD
-351 GKKSLDS
+351 GKTSLDN
-358 YATLIKTLNSNA
+358 YATLIKTLN
-370 ASLNNQGLTAYAEQ
+370 ASGDAQKQGIASKLLTSGMSRAEIDAYGLTKYFPVDKYKDGVA
-384 LTKIANTLLLN
+384 
-395 GMTREQIDQCT
+395 
-406 IPNVF
+406 
-411 SLANYL
+411 
-417 PASAYPNGID
+417 
-427 SYMDSVATYTTGADT
+427 SYMDSVATYTTGAST

-451 KSSLK
+451 KSSLN
-456 DLDVALNG
+456 DLDAALNG

-641 ALKSGAEESQ
+641 ALKSGAEESK

-663 TPVETNHKEISKVE
+663 TPVEISHKEISKVE

-861 NKEDKHT
+861 NKEDKHA

>member
-36 SMWDPYGNSGDLP
+36 SMWDPYGNSGNLP

-54 KDKAVE
+54 KDKAVD

-69 DQLVKKLKD
+69 NQLVDKLKD

-290 NQLVENNTELNA
+290 NQLVENNTALNA
-302 GVKSL
+302 GVKAL

-315 AGNQQVVDG
+315 VGNQQVVDG
-324 VKKLQQNLEAS
+324 VKKLQENLETS
-335 KQKMVASQDSL
+335 KKTMAASQDSL
-346 TQLSK
+346 TQLSD
-351 GKKSLDS
+351 GKTSLDN
-358 YATLIKTLNSNA
+358 YATLIKTLNSSGDA
-370 ASLNNQGLTAYAEQ
+370 QKQGIASKLLTSGMSRAEIDAYGLTKYFPVDKYKDGVA
-384 LTKIANTLLLN
+384 
-395 GMTREQIDQCT
+395 
-406 IPNVF
+406 
-411 SLANYL
+411 
-417 PASAYPNGID
+417 
-427 SYMDSVATYTTGADT
+427 SYMDSVATYTTGAST

-451 KSSLK
+451 KSSLN
-456 DLDVALNG
+456 DLDAALNG

-633 DGVTTLND
+633 DGVTTLNG

-663 TPVETNHKEISKVE
+663 TPVETSHKEISKVE

-836 SVEIAVFAGIL
+836 SVEIAVFTGIL

-861 NKEDKHT
+861 NKEDKHA

>member
-36 SMWDPYGNSGDLP
+36 SMWDPYGNSGNLP

-54 KDKAVE
+54 RDKAVD

-69 DQLVKKLKD
+69 NQLVDKLKD

-290 NQLVENNTELNA
+290 NQLVENNTALNA
-302 GVKSL
+302 GVKAL

-315 AGNQQVVDG
+315 VGNQQVVDG
-324 VKKLQQNLEAS
+324 VKKLQENLETS
-335 KQKMVASQDSL
+335 KKTMAASQDSL
-346 TQLSK
+346 TQLSD
-351 GKKSLDS
+351 GKTSLDN
-358 YATLIKTLNSNA
+358 YATLIKTLN
-370 ASLNNQGLTAYAEQ
+370 ASGDAKKQGIASKLLTSGMSRAEIDAYGLTKYFPVDKYKDGVA
-384 LTKIANTLLLN
+384 
-395 GMTREQIDQCT
+395 
-406 IPNVF
+406 
-411 SLANYL
+411 
-417 PASAYPNGID
+417 
-427 SYMDSVATYTTGADT
+427 SYMDSVATYTTGAST

-451 KSSLK
+451 KSSLN
-456 DLDVALNG
+456 DLDAALNG

-633 DGVTTLND
+633 DGVTTLNG
-641 ALKSGAEESQ
+641 ALKSGAEESK

-663 TPVETNHKEISKVE
+663 TPVETSHKEISKVE

-861 NKEDKHT
+861 NKEDKHA

>member
-93 KGLKDG
+93 KGLKNG

-246 GVGTLGSATPTLAS
+246 GV
-260 GVSDLNTGAQA
+260 
-271 LNKGVSDYTAGVSQ
+271 SDYTAGVSQ
-285 ALAGA
+285 ALVGA
-290 NQLVENNTELNA
+290 NQLVENNTALNA
-302 GVKSL
+302 GVKAL

-324 VKKLQQNLEAS
+324 LQTVS
-335 KQKMVASQDSL
+335 DSL
-346 TQLSK
+346 KDSLSTENTTK
-351 GKKSLDS
+351 
-358 YATLIKTLNSNA
+358 IKA
-370 ASLNNQGLTAYAEQ
+370 ASAGNDSLVS
-384 LTKIANTLLLN
+384 ANTLLNAMLGN
-395 GMTREQIDQCT
+395 DQ
-406 IPNVF
+406 
-411 SLANYL
+411 
-417 PASAYPNGID
+417 
-427 SYMDSVATYTTGADT
+427 
-442 AINTLSSST
+442 
-451 KSSLK
+451 LK
-456 DLDVALNG
+456 DLGLKWMNSQLSEQEATVAGTAIANATGKTEEEKAVIIGTFEKYSYNGIVSQVTSGNKEAISKLSSGLTELNTAVNG
-464 GTLTDGTKVP
+464 GTLKDGTE
-474 TGLVSGTQT
+474 TEGLLKGSQT

-504 NDGNIKQVTVDS
+504 NDGNIQQVTVDS
-516 KDALVAGVQAYTAGV
+516 KDALVSGVKAYTAGV
-531 DSLQKGLTQIADN
+531 TSLQTGLQQIAGN
-544 NTALTSGATALADGT
+544 NAALTR
-559 SKLNSNVPELT
+559 
-570 KGITALTSGVDQLA
+570 GVDQL
-584 TGTSTLVS
+584 TNGTSTLVS

-641 ALKSGAEESQ
+641 ALKSGAEESK

-663 TPVETNHKEISKVE
+663 TPVETSHKEISKVE

-861 NKEDKHT
+861 NKEDKHA

>member
-93 KGLKDG
+93 KGLKNG

-246 GVGTLGSATPTLAS
+246 GV
-260 GVSDLNTGAQA
+260 
-271 LNKGVSDYTAGVSQ
+271 SDYTAGVSQ
-285 ALAGA
+285 ALVGA
-290 NQLVENNTELNA
+290 NQLVENNTALNE
-302 GVKSL
+302 GVKAL

-324 VKKLQQNLEAS
+324 VKKLQENLETS
-335 KQKMVASQDSL
+335 KKTMAASQDSL

-370 ASLNNQGLTAYAEQ
+370 ASLNNQGLTAYADQ

-406 IPNVF
+406 IPGVF

-451 KSSLK
+451 KSSLN
-456 DLDVALNG
+456 DLDAALNG

-531 DSLQKGLTQIADN
+531 DSLQKGLTQIAGN
-544 NTALTSGATALADGT
+544 NTT
-559 SKLNSNVPELT
+559 
-570 KGITALTSGVDQLA
+570 LTSGVDQLA

-621 SDTLGDGIKSAA
+621 SDTLGDGIKSAV

-641 ALKSGAEESQ
+641 ALKSGAEESK

-663 TPVETNHKEISKVE
+663 TPVETSHNEISKVE

-689 VGLYVTCL
+689 VGLYVACL

-735 VMVTALRLING
+735 IMVTALRLING

-814 FVPYTYS
+814 LVPYTYS

>member
-36 SMWDPYGNSGDLP
+36 SMWDPYGNSGNLP

-54 KDKAVE
+54 KDKAVD

-69 DQLVKKLKD
+69 NQLVDKLKD

-93 KGLKDG
+93 KGLKNG

-290 NQLVENNTELNA
+290 NQLVENNTALNA
-302 GVKSL
+302 GVKAL

-315 AGNQQVVDG
+315 VGNQQVVDG
-324 VKKLQQNLEAS
+324 VKKLQENLETS
-335 KQKMVASQDSL
+335 KKTMAASQDSL
-346 TQLSK
+346 TQLSD
-351 GKKSLDS
+351 GKTSLDN
-358 YATLIKTLNSNA
+358 YATLIKTLN
-370 ASLNNQGLTAYAEQ
+370 ASGDAQKQGIASKLLTSGMSRAEIDAYGLTKYFPVDKYKDGVA
-384 LTKIANTLLLN
+384 
-395 GMTREQIDQCT
+395 
-406 IPNVF
+406 
-411 SLANYL
+411 
-417 PASAYPNGID
+417 
-427 SYMDSVATYTTGADT
+427 SYMDSVATYTTGAST

-451 KSSLK
+451 KSSLN
-456 DLDVALNG
+456 DLDAALNG

-633 DGVTTLND
+633 DGVTTLNG

-663 TPVETNHKEISKVE
+663 TPVETSHKEISKVE

-836 SVEIAVFAGIL
+836 SVEIAVFTGIL

-861 NKEDKHT
+861 NKEDKHA

>member
-246 GVGTLGSATPTLAS
+246 GV
-260 GVSDLNTGAQA
+260 
-271 LNKGVSDYTAGVSQ
+271 SDYTSGVSQ
-285 ALAGA
+285 ALVGA

-302 GVKSL
+302 GVKAL

-324 VKKLQQNLEAS
+324 VKKLQENLETS
-335 KQKMVASQDSL
+335 KKTMAASQDSL
-346 TQLSK
+346 TQLSD
-351 GKKSLDS
+351 GKTSLDN
-358 YATLIKTLNSNA
+358 YATLIKTLN
-370 ASLNNQGLTAYAEQ
+370 ASGDAQKQGIASKLLTSGMSRAEIDAYGLT
-384 LTKIANTLLLN
+384 
-395 GMTREQIDQCT
+395 
-406 IPNVF
+406 
-411 SLANYL
+411 NYF
-417 PASAYPNGID
+417 PVDKYKDGVA
-427 SYMDSVATYTTGADT
+427 SYMDSVATYTTGAST

-464 GTLTDGTKVP
+464 GTLTDCTKVP

-544 NTALTSGATALADGT
+544 NTALTSG
-559 SKLNSNVPELT
+559 
-570 KGITALTSGVDQLA
+570 VDQL
-584 TGTSTLVS
+584 TSGTSTLVS

-633 DGVTTLND
+633 DGVTTLNG
-641 ALKSGAEESQ
+641 ALKSGAEESK

-663 TPVETNHKEISKVE
+663 TPVETSHKEISKVE

-861 NKEDKHT
+861 NKEDKHA

>member
-93 KGLKDG
+93 KGLKNG

-180 ASDGT
+180 ASGGT

-246 GVGTLGSATPTLAS
+246 GV
-260 GVSDLNTGAQA
+260 
-271 LNKGVSDYTAGVSQ
+271 SDYTSGVSQ
-285 ALAGA
+285 ALVGA

-302 GVKSL
+302 GVKAL

-324 VKKLQQNLEAS
+324 VKKLQENLETS
-335 KQKMVASQDSL
+335 KKTMAASQDSL
-346 TQLSK
+346 TQLSD
-351 GKKSLDS
+351 GKTSLDN
-358 YATLIKTLNSNA
+358 YATLIKTLN
-370 ASLNNQGLTAYAEQ
+370 ASGDAQKQGIASKLLTSGMSRAEIDAYGLT
-384 LTKIANTLLLN
+384 
-395 GMTREQIDQCT
+395 
-406 IPNVF
+406 
-411 SLANYL
+411 NYF
-417 PASAYPNGID
+417 PVDKYKDGVA
-427 SYMDSVATYTTGADT
+427 SYMDSVATYTTGAST

-531 DSLQKGLTQIADN
+531 GSLQKGLTQIADN
-544 NTALTSGATALADGT
+544 NTALTSG
-559 SKLNSNVPELT
+559 
-570 KGITALTSGVDQLA
+570 VDQL
-584 TGTSTLVS
+584 TSGTSTLVS

-633 DGVTTLND
+633 DGVTTLNG
-641 ALKSGAEESQ
+641 ALKSGAEESK

-663 TPVETNHKEISKVE
+663 TPVETSHKEISKVE

>member
-36 SMWDPYGNSGDLP
+36 SMWDPYGNSGNLP

-54 KDKAVE
+54 KDKAVD

-69 DQLVKKLKD
+69 NQLVDKLKD

-246 GVGTLGSATPTLAS
+246 GV
-260 GVSDLNTGAQA
+260 
-271 LNKGVSDYTAGVSQ
+271 SDYTSGVSQ
-285 ALAGA
+285 ALVGA

-302 GVKSL
+302 GVKAL

-324 VKKLQQNLEAS
+324 VKKLQENLETS
-335 KQKMVASQDSL
+335 KKTMAASQDSL
-346 TQLSK
+346 TQLSD
-351 GKKSLDS
+351 GKTSLDN
-358 YATLIKTLNSNA
+358 YATLIKTLN
-370 ASLNNQGLTAYAEQ
+370 ASGDAQKQGIASKLLTSGMSRAEIDAYGLT
-384 LTKIANTLLLN
+384 
-395 GMTREQIDQCT
+395 
-406 IPNVF
+406 
-411 SLANYL
+411 NYF
-417 PASAYPNGID
+417 PVDKYKDGVA
-427 SYMDSVATYTTGADT
+427 SYMDSVATYTTGAST

-544 NTALTSGATALADGT
+544 NTALTSG
-559 SKLNSNVPELT
+559 
-570 KGITALTSGVDQLA
+570 VDQLA

-633 DGVTTLND
+633 DGVTTLNG
-641 ALKSGAEESQ
+641 ALKSGAEESK

-663 TPVETNHKEISKVE
+663 TPVETSHKEISKVE

-719 ASKATV
+719 VSKATV

-861 NKEDKHT
+861 NKEDKHA